1 MAYCHVKSILRLP
14 ERTLQ
19 FEEASNE

>member
-1 MAYCHVKSILRLP
+1 MAYCHVKPILRLP

-19 FEEASNE
+19 FEQSKQ